1 MMIKSNTLIW
11 QSRSNMEV
19 FTLKEWEDN
28 FDNLFARVENG
39 ETIGIVREDGQA
51 AVMMPADE
59 ADFIRIHTEENND
72 AD

>member
-1 MMIKSNTLIW
+1 
-11 QSRSNMEV
+11 MEV

-28 FDNLFARVENG
+28 FDELFSRVENG
-39 ETIGIVREDGQA
+39 ETIGIVKEDGQA
-51 AVMMPADE
+51 AVMMPAKE

>member
-1 MMIKSNTLIW
+1 MLIW

-28 FDNLFARVENG
+28 FDELFSRVENG
-39 ETIGIVREDGQA
+39 ETIGVVREDGQA

>member
-1 MMIKSNTLIW
+1 
-11 QSRSNMEV
+11 MEV
-19 FTLKEWEDN
+19 CTLKEWEDN
-28 FDNLFARVENG
+28 FDDLFARVENG

-59 ADFIRIHTEENND
+59 ADFLRIQTTDNND

>member
-1 MMIKSNTLIW
+1 
-11 QSRSNMEV
+11 MEV

-28 FDNLFARVENG
+28 FDDLFARVENG

-59 ADFIRIHTEENND
+59 ADFIRIHTEDNND